1 MDTIIYNN
9 FISLNYLSHDN
20 YRQSIFYKTIF
31 SINYVN
37 IKNDKKCIDLQVN
50 RVDEKF
56 NET

>member
-20 YRQSIFYKTIF
+20 YRRSIFYKTIF